1 MSLYATAVRKPVTT
15 ALVFVAIVIFGLFS
29 LSKLSIDL
37 FPEIETN
44 TIMVMTSYPGASAA
58 DIEMNVSKPLE
69 NVLNSVSDLKHITS
83 QSRENI
89 SIVTLEFDYGI
100 DIDVAT
106 NDVRDKL
113 DMVETS
119 LPDDVQNP
127 IIFKF
132 GTDDIPILILSV
144 TANEST
150 NALYK
155 ILDDKVSNPLARISG
170 VGAVSIS
177 GTPIRELQVYCDPY
191 KLEAYGQTIESI
203 STLIAQE
210 NRNTPGGSVDF
221 GSNTYSLRVQGE
233 FSDAK
238 QMLDLVIGSQNG
250 KNVYLRDVARVED
263 SVEERAQETYNNGEK
278 GGMIVIQKQ
287 SGANSVNI
295 AKKVYEQLP
304 AIQAS
309 LPSDVKLDVI
319 MDTSTN
325 ILNTIDSLQETIMI
339 TFFVVILVVFVF
351 LGRWRA
357 TFIICL
363 TIPIS
368 LIASFAYLLASGN
381 TLNIISL
388 SSLSIAI
395 GMVVDDAIVVL
406 ENVTTHI
413 ERGSMPKQAAVHA
426 TNEVAISVVAS
437 TLTML
442 AVFLP
447 LTMVSGM
454 AGILFKQLGWIVSI
468 IMIVSTVGALSLTPM
483 LCSQLLRLRPEKG
496 KLYKLIFTPIEHALD
511 QLDHVY
517 ARFLNWA
524 VRHRKTVI
532 VSAFMVFAASMCL
545 IPVIKTEF
553 FPTQDN
559 ARIGITIELPIGTR
573 QKISRELALRI
584 DQNFREKYP
593 EIKISNF
600 TEGTAD
606 TDNTF
611 AQLSDNGSHI
621 IEFNISLVSVGD
633 RERGLTEIC
642 ELMRQ
647 DLAEYSEIKKYSVLA
662 GGQEGSMGGDT
673 SVDIEIFGFDFAQTD
688 QVAAEVAQ
696 RMRNVKGCSQA
707 NISRNDYIPEYQ
719 IDFDREKLAMH
730 GLNMTTVSLY
740 LRNRINGSTASKY
753 REDGE
758 EYDIKVRYAPEFR
771 QTIEDIENILIFNN
785 QGQSVRLRDIGKVVE
800 RMTPPTIERKDR
812 ERIITVTAIAAP
824 DAALSDLVEGARR
837 ELAQMEIPSEV
848 SWQLAGSFEDMQDTF
863 FDLGVLMVLIIILV
877 FIVMAAQFESLVDP
891 FVIMFSIPF
900 AFTGIAIGLAV
911 TGTPL
916 GVMALIGLIMLMG
929 IVVKNGIVL
938 IDYTILCRER
948 GMGILTAVVTAG
960 KSRLRPVLMTT
971 LTTVLGMIPMAI
983 GTGEGSEMWKSMGMT
998 VAWGLAVSTLI
1009 TLVIVPTVYS
1019 VFAANG
1025 VKRKRRKLHK
1035 LNKNK

>member
-1 MSLYATAVRKPVTT
+1 M
-15 ALVFVAIVIFGLFS
+15 
-29 LSKLSIDL
+29 
-37 FPEIETN
+37 
-44 TIMVMTSYPGASAA
+44 
-58 DIEMNVSKPLE
+58 
-69 NVLNSVSDLKHITS
+69 
-83 QSRENI
+83 
-89 SIVTLEFDYGI
+89 
-100 DIDVAT
+100 
-106 NDVRDKL
+106 
-113 DMVETS
+113 
-119 LPDDVQNP
+119 
-127 IIFKF
+127 
-132 GTDDIPILILSV
+132 IPI
-144 TANEST
+144 
-150 NALYK
+150 
-155 ILDDKVSNPLARISG
+155 
-170 VGAVSIS
+170 
-177 GTPIRELQVYCDPY
+177 
-191 KLEAYGQTIESI
+191 
-203 STLIAQE
+203 
-210 NRNTPGGSVDF
+210 
-221 GSNTYSLRVQGE
+221 
-233 FSDAK
+233 
-238 QMLDLVIGSQNG
+238 
-250 KNVYLRDVARVED
+250 
-263 SVEERAQETYNNGEK
+263 
-278 GGMIVIQKQ
+278 
-287 SGANSVNI
+287 
-295 AKKVYEQLP
+295 
-304 AIQAS
+304 
-309 LPSDVKLDVI
+309 
-319 MDTSTN
+319 
-325 ILNTIDSLQETIMI
+325 
-339 TFFVVILVVFVF
+339 
-351 LGRWRA
+351 
-357 TFIICL
+357 
-363 TIPIS
+363 
-368 LIASFAYLLASGN
+368 
-381 TLNIISL
+381 
-388 SSLSIAI
+388 
-395 GMVVDDAIVVL
+395 
-406 ENVTTHI
+406 
-413 ERGSMPKQAAVHA
+413 
-426 TNEVAISVVAS
+426 
-437 TLTML
+437 
-442 AVFLP
+442 
-447 LTMVSGM
+447 
-454 AGILFKQLGWIVSI
+454 
-468 IMIVSTVGALSLTPM
+468 
-483 LCSQLLRLRPEKG
+483 
-496 KLYKLIFTPIEHALD
+496 
-511 QLDHVY
+511 
-517 ARFLNWA
+517 
-524 VRHRKTVI
+524 
-532 VSAFMVFAASMCL
+532 
-545 IPVIKTEF
+545 IKTEF

-573 QKISRELALRI
+573 QEISRELALRI
-584 DQNFREKYP
+584 DQSFREKYP

-647 DLAEYSEIKKYSVLA
+647 DLAEYSEIKKFSVLA

-673 SVDIEIFGFDFAQTD
+673 SVDIEIYGFDFAQTD
-688 QVAAEVAQ
+688 QVAAEIAQ

-771 QTIEDIENILIFNN
+771 QTIDDIENILIFNN

-848 SWQLAGSFEDMQDTF
+848 SWQLAGAFEDMQDTF

-948 GMGILTAVVTAG
+948 GMGILKAVVTAG

-983 GTGEGSEMWKSMGMT
+983 GTGEGSEMWQSMGMT

-1009 TLVIVPTVYS
+1009 TLVIVPTVYA